1 MAIEGRRVRV
11 GVIGAG
17 GIANGV
23 HLPSLTEI
31 EDCEVVALCDL
42 RYDKALTTAEKFG
55 IKKTYFDMYEML
67 DKETLDCVYI
77 LVEPDRLF
85 RAAADCM
92 NRGLP
97 VMMEKP
103 AGISSHQSN
112 SLVRIAAER
121 GVTCAVAMNRRHIP
135 VVQKVKEMMAELT
148 PITEID
154 GVFMKYT
161 DLAHAWEYASAYD
174 TDGVHALDLVRYLAG
189 SEVRKCATVT
199 GRHSGSP
206 VDNSWASVM
215 EFENGI
221 TGTMRSNYQA
231 GGRIHTFEMHG
242 PNASAFI
249 NIGMGGN
256 ECEADI
262 LVRKGAS
269 MYSQASGG
277 VAKGNLIHI
286 DGKEL
291 AGDERFFAY
300 YGYKQE
306 DIDFITAIKNGT
318 QPMCVI
324 ADMARTM
331 ELVETVHRTSL

>member
-1 MAIEGRRVRV
+1 MAIGGKVRV

-31 EDCEVVALCDL
+31 PDAEVVALCDL
-42 RYDKALTTAEKFG
+42 RYEKATKTAERFG
-55 IKKTYFDMYEML
+55 IKKTYWDMYEML
-67 DKETLDCVYI
+67 SKEALDCVYI

-92 NRGLP
+92 NAGLP

-103 AGISSHQSN
+103 AGTSAHQAN
-112 SLVRIAAER
+112 SLARIARER

-135 VVQKVKEMMAELT
+135 VVQEVKRIMAELT
-148 PITEID
+148 PITEVD
-154 GVFMKYT
+154 GCFMKYT
-161 DLAHAWEYASAYD
+161 DLANAWQYASAYD

-189 SEVRKCATVT
+189 SEVASCATVT

-215 EFENGI
+215 QFENGV

-249 NIGMGGN
+249 NLGLGGS
-256 ECEADI
+256 ECEATVI
-262 LVRKGAS
+262 CRSGAS

-277 VAKGNLIHI
+277 VARGNIIEI
-286 DGKEL
+286 DGKAL
-291 AGDERFFAY
+291 AGSDQFHAY

-306 DIDFITAIKNGT
+306 DIDFIAAIKNGT
-318 QPMCVI
+318 APMCTI
-324 ADMARTM
+324 DDMAKTM